1 MSWILRVALESQ
13 ADISELP
20 VVAWRSCRHP
30 KRRGSCRQPQM
41 QAPYAATT
49 GSISVKRNKQ
59 TEPALLVILRKH
71 GSCGGI
77 AFSTTHDM
85 PTILQL
91 LQSTYH
97 TTAAACKPW
106 QHPNTTSSAAKP
118 TNTRTSC
125 SVMYSHFHV
134 EHQEQEQPTILLRPQ
149 KSPWQQPLLLRSS
162 ARCVVP
168 CRATKVR
175 VRRALPFERPNS

>member
-1 MSWILRVALESQ
+1 MALESQ

-59 TEPALLVILRKH
+59 TEPALLGILRKH
-71 GSCGGI
+71 GKCGGI

-149 KSPWQQPLLLRSS
+149 KSQWQQPLLLRSS